1 MTRWFCVLATFAS
14 ILQPA
19 ILHAT
24 TTFSVDAPSA
34 QVVTGTL
41 NNSDVHQRAP
51 AIGLAPPGTS
61 PPPPV
66 VVTPAAALGLLG
78 VPADELDA
86 LSYGNPVVGT
96 LFFSVDAFAV
106 GVPGVAPDVAS
117 ESAAAQVEGDVYST
131 NFGGTNTL
139 YRNQSQ
145 ISLLPQVPPGLANTG
160 VTDEVNALDL
170 TVPTASPVFS
180 VGPGT
185 AFGPADVLARG
196 PAVAIPAAT
205 LWLRA
210 NDDIDALHLDTFTG
224 DLYFSLTPASPSLL
238 EPNPG
243 CPAPPCSGADIFL
256 ASGGVGPFVRIA
268 SAAMLGLLASDNVD
282 GMAWAG
288 DFDLDGITDDAD
300 NCLMLQNPA
309 QIDFDGDG
317 CGNRCDADYDQ
328 TGFVGGVD
336 FTIFAGAWLT
346 INPLVDCDGDGFV
359 GPIDFACFASQCGGP
374 PGPGLL
380 CP

>member
-1 MTRWFCVLATFAS
+1 MIRWLRMLAVFAS
-14 ILQPA
+14 ILHPS
-19 ILHAT
+19 ILQAT

-34 QVVTGTL
+34 QVITGSV
-41 NNSDVHQRAP
+41 NNSDVHQRGP

-61 PPPPV
+61 PPPPAV
-66 VVTPAAALGLLG
+66 ISPAAALGLLG

-96 LFFSVDAFAV
+96 LFFSVDAFAL

-139 YRNQSQ
+139 YHNQAQ
-145 ISLLPQVPPGLANTG
+145 ISLLPQIPSGLANTG
-160 VTDEVNALDL
+160 ATDDVDALDL
-170 TVPTASPVFS
+170 TAPTASPVFS

-185 AFGPADVLARG
+185 AFSPADVLAPG
-196 PAVAIPAAT
+196 PVVFIPAAT
-205 LWLRA
+205 LGLRA
-210 NDDIDALHLDTFTG
+210 NDDIDGLHLDTFTG
-224 DLYFSLTPASPSLL
+224 DLYFSLTPASPSLI

-243 CPAPPCSGADIFL
+243 CPAPPCSGADIFI
-256 ASGGVGPFVRIA
+256 ATGGVGPFSRVA
-268 SAAMLGLLASDNVD
+268 AAAMLGLLASDNVD

-288 DFDLDGITDDAD
+288 DLDGDGVTDDAD
-300 NCLMLQNPA
+300 NCLMLWNPA

-328 TGFVGGVD
+328 SGVVGAGD
-336 FTIFAGAWLT
+336 FAVLAASWGT
-346 INPLVDCDGDGFV
+346 INPLVDCDGNGVV
-359 GPIDFACFASQCGGP
+359 GAFEFGCFASQFGGP